1 MLKRIKNFLSSKES
15 SAASE
20 LQIIPRDQHQVSRKN
35 ISKNALK
42 VIYRLESAGYKA
54 YLVGGGVR
62 DLLLG
67 KQPKDFDVATEAT
80 PEQVNKLFKNAR
92 IIGRRFKINHVR
104 FGREI
109 IEVTTFRAA
118 HDSHSAKTEHSQ
130 QSDSGMLLRDNVYGT
145 MEEDAKR
152 RDLSINALYYS
163 PKDFCIYD
171 YHQGLSDLQQGLIRI
186 IGDAEQRYRED
197 PVRLLRSVRFA
208 AKLGFEIETS
218 SQEPIQPLAHLL
230 ANVPAARL
238 FDEALKLFQSGHA
251 LKSYRL
257 LEQYGILEHLLPFSQ
272 SQQFDVHHRHLIELA
287 LANTDARLMQGKSIT
302 PAFLY
307 AALLWPQK
315 ERYQVELIAQGI
327 PPMAAFHEAAGL
339 TISQQ
344 LGHTAIPKRFQIPM
358 KEIWEMQLRLPKRA
372 GNRAE
377 RLRAHPRFRAAY
389 DFLVLRAQSGEA
401 DMELAEWWY
410 HYQLANKEGQ
420 ESMVENIA
428 QKKSPRRRNRRP
440 ARHNKH

>member
-1 MLKRIKNFLSSKES
+1 MLKRIKNLLSSKDP
-15 SAASE
+15 ASK
-20 LQIIPRDQHQVSRKN
+20 LQIIPRDQHQVSRRN

-67 KQPKDFDVATEAT
+67 QQPKDFDVATEAT

-118 HDSHSAKTEHSQ
+118 HDSDSSETEHSQ

-145 MEEDAKR
+145 MEEDARR
-152 RDLSINALYYS
+152 RDLSINALYYC

-208 AKLGFEIETS
+208 AKLGFKIEES
-218 SQEPIQPLAHLL
+218 SQAPIQSLSALL
-230 ANVPAARL
+230 ADVPPARL

-257 LEQYGILEHLLPFSQ
+257 LEHYGILEHLLPFAQ
-272 SQQFDVHHRHLIELA
+272 SQQLDSHHRQMIELA

-302 PAFLY
+302 PAFLF
-307 AALLWPQK
+307 AVLLWPQK
-315 ERYQVELIAQGI
+315 ERYQLEFMAQGM

-339 TISQQ
+339 VISQQ

-377 RLRAHPRFRAAY
+377 RLRTHPRFRAAY

-401 DMELAEWWY
+401 DMEIAEWWY

-420 ESMVENIA
+420 ESMVNNIA
-428 QKKSPRRRNRRP
+428 LKKAPRRRNKR
-440 ARHNKH
+440 AVRHNKH